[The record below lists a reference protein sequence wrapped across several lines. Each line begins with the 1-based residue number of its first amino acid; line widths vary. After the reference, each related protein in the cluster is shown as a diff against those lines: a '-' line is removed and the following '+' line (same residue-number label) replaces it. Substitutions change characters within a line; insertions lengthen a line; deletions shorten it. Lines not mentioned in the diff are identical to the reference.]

1 MRYEIRA
8 PLRLTRV
15 PLRYYHCNPLRY
27 QTPLIYEKDVGPR
40 YESTLWQRGKGQG
53 GEGGKG
59 KNGQTIREIY
69 MLL

>member
-15 PLRYYHCNPLRY
+15 PLRY